1 MSYPQHLLTEG
12 EEIVTGFRPHWKSLI
27 IPVLWTVLFVVG
39 IVAANELIPDRNT
52 PRYLVYAV
60 LLIGWVVM
68 AVWPTLSWWFTT
80 FVLTNER
87 LIARAGIVA
96 RRGVEIPLE
105 VINDVHFKQTIFE
118 RMLGFGDLVI
128 ESAGEQGQSRF
139 SNIPKPEIFQSEV
152 YRAREARARDLS
164 SPQDPTDTLATLA
177 RLHAE
182 GVLTDEEFE
191 AKKAKLLGEI

>member
-1 MSYPQHLLTEG
+1 MSYPEHLLTEG
-12 EEIVTGFRPHWKSLI
+12 ERIIAGFRPHWKLLI
-27 IPVLWTVLFVVG
+27 VPVLWTILFVVG
-39 IVAANELIPDRNT
+39 IIATNNLIPDRDT

-60 LLIGWVVM
+60 LVGGWVVM
-68 AVWPTLSWWFTT
+68 AVWPALTWWFTK

-105 VINDVHFKQTIFE
+105 AINDVHFKQSILE
-118 RMLGFGDLVI
+118 RLLGFGDLVI

-139 SNIPKPEIFQSEV
+139 SNIPNPEAFQSEV
-152 YRAREARARDLS
+152 YRAREDRARDLS
-164 SPQDPTDTLATLA
+164 SPQDPTSTLATLA
-177 RLHAE
+177 KLHAD

-191 AKKAKLLGEI
+191 AKKTKLLGEI